1 MDNLIHR
8 SLEGRYRIEQLLGAG
23 GMANVY
29 KGTDMQTG
37 KLVAVK
43 VLKQE
48 YVNNPDLVR
57 RFKNEAKAI
66 SLLNHPNIT

>member
-43 VLKQE
+43 VLKTGIC
-48 YVNNPDLVR
+48 
-57 RFKNEAKAI
+57 K
-66 SLLNHPNIT
+66 